1 MILSSSLLILVK
13 HFNFSVGIPAYNNKK
28 QEFPLKIFTKSLI
41 AGALMTSAL
50 VSATAQ
56 AEQKIGAVNVQ
67 GIFQSLPQAATI
79 QQSIAAEFK
88 DKTEEVSRLEKDI
101 KYYLEKNQRDAAT
114 MSEKEKKELQDKIIQ
129 LRNDYTAKAQP
140 LQQEIQQRAQEEQ
153 NKLLGLI
160 KQGIDAVAAK
170 EKYDVILNANAVA
183 FINPANDI
191 SKQVI
196 EQVNKIQ

>member
-1 MILSSSLLILVK
+1 L
-13 HFNFSVGIPAYNNKK
+13 KK
-28 QEFPLKIFTKSLI
+28 FTKSLI
-41 AGALMTSAL
+41 AGALLTSAMAS
-50 VSATAQ
+50 SAVF

-67 GIFQSLPQAATI
+67 GIFQAMPQAASI
-79 QQSIAAEFK
+79 QEAIAAEFK

-114 MSEKEKKELQDKIIQ
+114 MSAKEKTELEDKIIA
-129 LRNDYTAKAQP
+129 LREEYTGKAQP
-140 LQQEIQQRAQEEQ
+140 LQQEIQKRLQEEQ

-183 FINPANDI
+183 FINEENDI
-191 SKQVI
+191 SKMVLDQVS
-196 EQVNKIQ
+196 KIN

>member
-1 MILSSSLLILVK
+1 M
-13 HFNFSVGIPAYNNKK
+13 
-28 QEFPLKIFTKSLI
+28 KIFTKSLI